1 MKIKSIKKIDYNGDV
16 YNLRVKNSIE
26 NENNHNYF
34 ANNICVS
41 NCHKAG
47 AKGNGSGMKQINKI
61 LGHTVGKAYMRF
73 GLSGTYPES
82 ETLDNITI
90 QSLHG
95 PILSEVLAKELM
107 DKGVIS
113 NVKIKALILNYN
125 DPEFNDNISVIRKGN
140 GKGAFDLEKK
150 YVNDSEVRMNF
161 VFDNILS
168 KTNKNTLV
176 LFNLIDYG
184 KKIYN
189 KLRDNLQGVDVYYID
204 GETKKDRREYIKKK
218 LDSSGRRTKIGKI
231 LGDDTIKDNPKILV
245 ASFGVF
251 STGVSVKNLHYLVFM
266 ESFKSEQLII
276 QSVGRVLRLS
286 QGKNHATIFDIVDV
300 FDNRTRNKNALYKHY
315 LERKSFYIKREYP
328 VEEKIINFK
337 K

>member
-1 MKIKSIKKIDYNGDV
+1 
-16 YNLRVKNSIE
+16 
-26 NENNHNYF
+26 
-34 ANNICVS
+34 
-41 NCHKAG
+41 
-47 AKGNGSGMKQINKI
+47 
-61 LGHTVGKAYMRF
+61 
-73 GLSGTYPES
+73 
-82 ETLDNITI
+82 
-90 QSLHG
+90 
-95 PILSEVLAKELM
+95 
-107 DKGVIS
+107 
-113 NVKIKALILNYN
+113 
-125 DPEFNDNISVIRKGN
+125 
-140 GKGAFDLEKK
+140 
-150 YVNDSEVRMNF
+150 MNF
-161 VFDNILS
+161 IFDNILS

-218 LDSSGRRTKIGKI
+218 LDSSGKRAKIGKI

-328 VEEKIINFK
+328 VEEKIINLK